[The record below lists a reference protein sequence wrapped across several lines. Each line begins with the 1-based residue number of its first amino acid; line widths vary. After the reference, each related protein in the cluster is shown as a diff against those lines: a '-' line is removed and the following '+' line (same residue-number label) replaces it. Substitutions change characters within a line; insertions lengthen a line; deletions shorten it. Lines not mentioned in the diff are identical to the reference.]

1 MSGGN
6 NKWPAGRHGVCGDP
20 AGKPQDHVMGGKY
33 WGKIRKVFGGMHCV
47 PTLNALTYM
56 STQASFL
63 SVPLYL

>member
-1 MSGGN
+1 
-6 NKWPAGRHGVCGDP
+6 
-20 AGKPQDHVMGGKY
+20 MGGKY